1 MHGHLITLSDANML
15 QLKECNIFR
24 YIIQIGSIR
33 RKVTKNRDFMPKC
46 CVNNFYAQAEK
57 IDV

>member
-1 MHGHLITLSDANML
+1 MYLITPEMITFDLES
-15 QLKECNIFR
+15 NIFR